1 MAKRILLITLIV
13 AFWVAIAHY
22 LLVDSEKREC
32 LFWIEQEAKNQGY
45 QLTDWQKE
53 YCKEVLIKGSIK

>member
-22 LLVDSEKREC
+22 LLVVSEKREC
-32 LFWIEQEAKNQGY
+32 LLWIEQEAKNQGY
-45 QLTDWQKE
+45 HLTDWQKE
-53 YCKEVLIKGSIK
+53 YCKEVLIKRSTK